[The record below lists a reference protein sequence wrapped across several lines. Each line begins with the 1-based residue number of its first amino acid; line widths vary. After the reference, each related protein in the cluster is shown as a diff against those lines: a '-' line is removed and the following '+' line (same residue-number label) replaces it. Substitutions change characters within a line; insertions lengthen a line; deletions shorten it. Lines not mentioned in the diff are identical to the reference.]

1 MGEEKKLE
9 AMPMTIFL
17 ETELAQRKN
26 QVINMCFQ
34 NQDILHTALTWVH
47 CVVGEIKTDTIFST
61 TISNLSSIQVV

>member
-1 MGEEKKLE
+1 MVGEKKLE

-34 NQDILHTALTWVH
+34 NQDILHMALTWVH
-47 CVVGEIKTDTIFST
+47 CMVGEIKTDTIVST
-61 TISNLSSIQVV
+61 TLHR